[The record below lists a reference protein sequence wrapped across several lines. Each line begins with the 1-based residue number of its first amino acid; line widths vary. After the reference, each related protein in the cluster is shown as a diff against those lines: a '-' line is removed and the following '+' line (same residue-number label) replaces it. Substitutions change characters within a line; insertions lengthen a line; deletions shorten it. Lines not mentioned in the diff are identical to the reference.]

1 MVATTTNALLAF
13 IWPCDRDFDV
23 SQRQSLWL
31 SPHSQRRVRI
41 WWTLDLAAAATAV
54 AVATAVAAASQ
65 GLQEHGLLNPRH
77 FFSVR

>member
-31 SPHSQRRVRI
+31 SPHSQRLVRI
-41 WWTLDLAAAATAV
+41 WWMLDLAAAATV
-54 AVATAVAAASQ
+54 P
-65 GLQEHGLLNPRH
+65 LPLLLSLLLWLLLPRGCR
-77 FFSVR
+77 SMDY